1 MNEYEKTAD
10 NCRIGL
16 EEWCRDND
24 GNMTDYFDD
33 GAIYGEDEHG
43 DWIVGYGVIG
53 SANIVISKDC
63 VKCGGYSSKKFSSRL
78 QKGLA
83 ELRNILENC

>member
-1 MNEYEKTAD
+1 MNECEKIAD

-24 GNMTDYFDD
+24 GDMIDYFED

-43 DWIVGYGVIG
+43 DWIVGYGVVG
-53 SANIVISKDC
+53 SANIVICKDR
-63 VKCGGYSSKKFSSRL
+63 VKCGGYSSKEFSPML
-78 QKGLA
+78 KKALA
-83 ELRNILENC
+83 DFRSLLENC